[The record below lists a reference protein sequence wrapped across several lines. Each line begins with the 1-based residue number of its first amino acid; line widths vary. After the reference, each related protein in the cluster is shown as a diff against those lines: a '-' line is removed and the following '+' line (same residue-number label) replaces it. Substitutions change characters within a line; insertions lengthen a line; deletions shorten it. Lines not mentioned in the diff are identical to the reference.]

1 MVFSRTLGFP
11 PPSQG
16 SQCHLSALPW
26 TIIIFVPPYWTL
38 WLNNPFL
45 VRVLQPYPHSGF
57 PKIQNVTRSVLK
69 IKNRLTK
76 HILLG
81 PGSSLVLYSRHTNH
95 KKQKVFRRIW
105 YEWLCILFVRL
116 TLERHGERNF
126 EVLGCQQLL
135 SPLPGLF
142 CMKPVLQTMT
152 LPSLTA
158 NSIVGCSG
166 EPDCLAGREC
176 SLESNSKT

>member
-1 MVFSRTLGFP
+1 MVLSCTLGLP
-11 PPSQG
+11 PPSQC

-69 IKNRLTK
+69 IKNRLS
-76 HILLG
+76 ISSWE
-81 PGSSLVLYSRHTNH
+81 PGSSFVLCSRHTNH
-95 KKQKVFRRIW
+95 KKQKVLRRIW

-116 TLERHGERNF
+116 TVERHEERNF

-135 SPLPGLF
+135 SPLPGSF
-142 CMKPVLQTMT
+142 CTKPMLQTMT

-158 NSIVGCSG
+158 NSIVGWSG